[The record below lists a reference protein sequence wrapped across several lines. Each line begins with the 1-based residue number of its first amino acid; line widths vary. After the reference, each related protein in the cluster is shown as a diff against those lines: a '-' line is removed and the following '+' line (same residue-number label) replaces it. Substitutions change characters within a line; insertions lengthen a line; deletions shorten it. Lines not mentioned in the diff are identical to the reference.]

1 MEETLKTQ
9 FPNFIINNASNRNS
23 YELLKITELCHK
35 IDKFLVFI
43 KRNEKNEEYF
53 KLTEELQNVEKI
65 NVIFLNKDDIYF
77 YDVDDEHKIDIVVMS
92 LKRKI
97 LNENECVI
105 CMEQC
110 VNNYISCS
118 QCGNFTHK
126 ICFAQCNK
134 LICSV
139 CKHNHFLDYN

>member
-1 MEETLKTQ
+1 MFYIIRKMEETLKTQ

-97 LNENECVI
+97 LKSTFYSLSYSVRCV
-105 CMEQC
+105 
-110 VNNYISCS
+110 VLALPLTRLY
-118 QCGNFTHK
+118 
-126 ICFAQCNK
+126 AK
-134 LICSV
+134 LRQSLKTSKLLV
-139 CKHNHFLDYN
+139 RH